1 MKVKTR
7 DRILSTSLALFND
20 IGEPNV
26 TTLLISEE
34 LEISP
39 GNLYYHFRSK
49 SDIVHELY
57 DQYLADIADLL
68 AIPEDVEV
76 DLEQLAFFLHLLFE
90 TLARYRFLYQD
101 LVNILTRY
109 DELQKSFR
117 KILQRKEQGFRILCH
132 SLQRQQ
138 LMTTDDRRTEALCQ
152 QLAFT
157 VCYWHSYDRLWHLR
171 EQNTADTSGGV
182 YQVLSLLMPHLRDDA
197 RQQLALIAD
206 DYRTPA

>member
-7 DRILSTSLALFND
+7 DRILNTSLALFNS

-34 LEISP
+34 LDISP

-49 SDIVHELY
+49 SDIVQELY
-57 DQYLADIADLL
+57 DQYLTDIADLL
-68 AIPEDVEV
+68 SIPEDVEV

-109 DELQKSFR
+109 NGLQKSFR

-138 LMTTDDRRTEALCQ
+138 LMVSNGPGTEALCQ
-152 QLAFT
+152 QLTFT

-171 EQNTADTSGGV
+171 ENNSADASGGV
-182 YQVLSLLMPHLRDDA
+182 YQVLSLLMPHLQTEAKD
-197 RQQLALIAD
+197 QLSVIAE
-206 DYRTPA
+206 DYRTP